1 MYCLTKHLLTCK
13 GHYTV
18 HYALH
23 TNHSVLSEL
32 KHWASPCQRVLLK
45 NPKRRKAVI
54 AVILRQA
61 NFPSR
66 SLAGH
71 TNHMAVPFA
80 QRYGF
85 QKAKDMKKSRN
96 GDTLGPVE
104 LIVWPEQ
111 GNQGDWREQDGQDEV
126 YIIIFGMSKSSGFQK
141 YSICWV
147 FRHFVCVFV
156 FVVVF
161 VIVFVFVFVSSYDF
175 WIAFIISFQNMYGYR
190 GLWSLRAEIMV
201 IFEVMTD
208 TQTHRHTDSKS
219 TYRLGPSGRM
229 GRVKIDQNG
238 PN

>member
-1 MYCLTKHLLTCK
+1 MSIYLHLWLICK
-13 GHYTV
+13 
-18 HYALH
+18 
-23 TNHSVLSEL
+23 TNHKLAFWSSVRYNHGSSSGRGTANET
-32 KHWASPCQRVLLK
+32 SSCQHSNLY
-45 NPKRRKAVI
+45 I
-54 AVILRQA
+54 
-61 NFPSR
+61 
-66 SLAGH
+66 
-71 TNHMAVPFA
+71 
-80 QRYGF
+80 
-85 QKAKDMKKSRN
+85 KKSRN

-111 GNQGDWREQDGQDEV
+111 GNQGDWREQDDQGEV
-126 YIIIFGMSKSSGFQK
+126 SIIIFGMSKSSGFQK

-208 TQTHRHTDSKS
+208 TQTDRHRD
-219 TYRLGPSGRM
+219 RLQ
-229 GRVKIDQNG
+229 IHL
-238 PN
+238 